1 MSSIRDLT
9 GMIEEIKQ
17 LKEMNEDTLLEPL
30 AEGKWSVREIVG
42 HLYNWDAHNTSN
54 MVPFMEDGAQL
65 PAFPSHDSFNE
76 AGLKGLENVDVY
88 TLINHFISQRAQ
100 FIETLEAVDP
110 SARFTIGKG
119 KRKFSAESFAKIFVH
134 HDQEHRPQLRE
145 KADFND

>member
-9 GMIEEIKQ
+9 RMIEVIRQ
-17 LKEMNEDTLLEPL
+17 LKEVKENALLEPI

-110 SARFTIGKG
+110 SAQFTIGKG

-134 HDQEHRPQLRE
+134 HDQEHRPQLHE
-145 KADFND
+145 KADLR